1 TKTKKALARAAD
13 LDPAAEGRPALIA
26 EVREAPKI
34 VRFEALAQSMEHS
47 AKKVRALAAREIA
60 EQGEHA
66 GLAVLVQGIVR
77 EGDRPTRAEMTK
89 ALAAL
94 DAKFK
99 P

>member
-1 TKTKKALARAAD
+1 MRVRYLAALLVSLAACGPAFAQHSVKPDPAAVSKTKKALARAAD

-47 AKKVRALAAREIA
+47 AKKVRALAAREIT

-66 GLAVLVQGIVR
+66 GL
-77 EGDRPTRAEMTK
+77 
-89 ALAAL
+89 
-94 DAKFK
+94 
-99 P
+99 